1 MKPIFFLSAL
11 FLIGGCQLISKSDEI
26 NPNLFQTLA
35 SSDYI
40 YEVKEGDSLW
50 SIAKE
55 NNLSIKELLQSNP
68 KIRSSSIYPG
78 DKIFISAASE
88 LIQSN
93 VWRSPL
99 ESNQKMQTSDSWIFF
114 YGAIGEPI
122 RNTKAGKVVAAGSV
136 IPGYGNIVLMEHENQ
151 FLSFYGHLK
160 EILVNEG
167 DNISEGEAI
176 ATLGQTEAARPM
188 LRFQI
193 RYQGKPVDP
202 KKIKFK

>member
-1 MKPIFFLSAL
+1 LKPIFFLSTL
-11 FLIGGCQLISKSDEI
+11 FLIGGCQLINKSDKI
-26 NPNLFQTLA
+26 NLNPVQTLD

-40 YEVKEGDSLW
+40 YVVEEGDSLW
-50 SIAKE
+50 GIAKE

-68 KIRSSSIYPG
+68 KIRSNTIYAG
-78 DKIFISAASE
+78 DKIFIRAASE

-99 ESNQKMQTSDSWIFF
+99 ESNQKKQTSDSWIFY

-193 RYQGKPVDP
+193 RYKGKPVDP

>member
-1 MKPIFFLSAL
+1 LKPIFFLSAL
-11 FLIGGCQLISKSDEI
+11 FLIGGCQLISTSDEI

-55 NNLSIKELLQSNP
+55 NNLSVKELLQSNP

-114 YGAIGEPI
+114 FMGQ
-122 RNTKAGKVVAAGSV
+122 
-136 IPGYGNIVLMEHENQ
+136 LEN
-151 FLSFYGHLK
+151 LS
-160 EILVNEG
+160 
-167 DNISEGEAI
+167 EAQK
-176 ATLGQTEAARPM
+176 LAR
-188 LRFQI
+188 L
-193 RYQGKPVDP
+193 
-202 KKIKFK
+202 